1 MKNAFIVHEP
11 RYFPSVK
18 SNADGTPRG
27 TLLHGFMARTSCSRV
42 INCIQFILI
51 NYLITRGHGSASR
64 NRSWQSLEA
73 RLLGF
78 RVAEPLTSVRVGDR
92 LRLTSPC
99 RLFGTRKENR
109 AQFVHRS
116 LTCVRA
122 VKIHHYGHHD
132 FNHIV
137 TRYTGCIS
145 HRNRSDVGFYHLISV
160 YRWNYYFARGR
171 RVQRQSLDCSNTVVE
186 RTSATDFSHRDLCI
200 PDAVGELITYHQRSR
215 ISGLRL

>member
-1 MKNAFIVHEP
+1 MFFLDEISRTSRLHKIHENKIHENMKNAFIVHEP

-18 SNADGTPRG
+18 SNADGTPRR
-27 TLLHGFMARTSCSRV
+27 TLLHGFMARTSRSRV

-78 RVAEPLTSVRVGDR
+78 RVAQPLKSVRAGDR

-99 RLFGTRKENR
+99 RLFGTRTENR

-116 LTCVRA
+116 HRRAFEWLRSTIMVITILTTSSRGTPVVSHTEIARMW
-122 VKIHHYGHHD
+122 D
-132 FNHIV
+132 FTI
-137 TRYTGCIS
+137 
-145 HRNRSDVGFYHLISV
+145 
-160 YRWNYYFARGR
+160 
-171 RVQRQSLDCSNTVVE
+171 
-186 RTSATDFSHRDLCI
+186 
-200 PDAVGELITYHQRSR
+200 
-215 ISGLRL
+215 

>member
-1 MKNAFIVHEP
+1 MVALLEI
-11 RYFPSVK
+11 
-18 SNADGTPRG
+18 DRG
-27 TLLHGFMARTSCSRV
+27 SRLRLDCLVFASLSLSRV
-42 INCIQFILI
+42 FVPAIGC
-51 NYLITRGHGSASR
+51 
-64 NRSWQSLEA
+64 
-73 RLLGF
+73 
-78 RVAEPLTSVRVGDR
+78 V
-92 LRLTSPC
+92 LTSPC

-171 RVQRQSLDCSNTVVE
+171 RVQRQSLDCSNTVE
-186 RTSATDFSHRDLCI
+186 RTSATDFSHRDVCI
-200 PDAVGELITYHQRSR
+200 PDAVGELIIYPQRSR

>member
-1 MKNAFIVHEP
+1 MPMAHIVC
-11 RYFPSVK
+11 
-18 SNADGTPRG
+18 
-27 TLLHGFMARTSCSRV
+27 TLSHGFMARTSRSRV

-78 RVAEPLTSVRVGDR
+78 RVAQPLKSVRAGDR
-92 LRLTSPC
+92 LRLTSLC
-99 RLFGTRKENR
+99 RLFGTRTENR

-171 RVQRQSLDCSNTVVE
+171 RVQRQSLDCSNTVE

-200 PDAVGELITYHQRSR
+200 PDAVGELIIYPQRSR
-215 ISGLRL
+215 AYKRSGLRL

>member
-1 MKNAFIVHEP
+1 MHSI
-11 RYFPSVK
+11 Y
-18 SNADGTPRG
+18 
-27 TLLHGFMARTSCSRV
+27 
-42 INCIQFILI
+42 LI

-73 RLLGF
+73 RLFGF
-78 RVAEPLTSVRVGDR
+78 RVAQPLKSVRAGDT

-186 RTSATDFSHRDLCI
+186 RTSATDFSHRD
-200 PDAVGELITYHQRSR
+200 AVGELIIYPQRSR
-215 ISGLRL
+215 TYKRTSVVIKLN

>member
-11 RYFPSVK
+11 KYFPSVK
-18 SNADGTPRG
+18 SNADGTPRR

-78 RVAEPLTSVRVGDR
+78 RVAQPLKSVRAGDR
-92 LRLTSPC
+92 LRLTSSF
-99 RLFGTRKENR
+99 RLFGTRTENR

-122 VKIHHYGHHD
+122 VKIHPTIIVITILTTSSLGTPVVSHTEIARMWD
-132 FNHIV
+132 FTI
-137 TRYTGCIS
+137 
-145 HRNRSDVGFYHLISV
+145 
-160 YRWNYYFARGR
+160 
-171 RVQRQSLDCSNTVVE
+171 
-186 RTSATDFSHRDLCI
+186 
-200 PDAVGELITYHQRSR
+200 
-215 ISGLRL
+215 